1 MRSSTILCLGLIAG
15 STVFTSCTHVERAD
29 FVTRPVHRRPP
40 SREIRTDGAKPE
52 SSARAVAKRIEAPH
66 RVPVGES
73 NGIQSVETGQPN
85 VADDVTLTASANAE
99 ADPVQQAAYET
110 DTADEQDGLSVPPAP
125 ASEESRGIEIPG
137 EGDDAGSAIGVLT
150 LEDLV
155 QMAVA
160 NNPTLQQA
168 TAVVHKAQGIRR
180 QVGLHPN
187 PTVGYQ
193 GNEIG
198 NDGAT
203 GQQGAFFSQLIVTG
217 NKLGLNRAVAEG
229 DVQQLLW
236 ELEAQRYRV
245 RNDVQTQFYATLGA
259 QRRLELAE
267 ELERIAEEGVA
278 AATELFD
285 AQEVARPDVLQAE
298 LQLGEVRIIR
308 QNAEYDLDAEW
319 KKLASLA
326 GRPNM
331 MRTPLAGLL
340 DEAGSGWEWQESY
353 DQLLAASPELQAAY
367 ARIDRA
373 RAQIRRQQAQPI
385 PNINTQVALAQDN
398 ATDDTI
404 ASIQFGMPL
413 PVLNNNQGNIALA
426 YAEYRRALRDSERLQ
441 LALRIR
447 LTDAFR
453 DYQQAEKQVER
464 YQEDILPKAR
474 QNLDLTNDGYIQQE
488 FDFLR
493 VLTARRTYFEANL
506 ANVRSLVALRQSEV
520 AISGLVLSGG
530 LNDVPDISQG
540 VGGVGNRGQAL
551 SGQ

>member
-1 MRSSTILCLGLIAG
+1 MRSSTILCLCLVAG
-15 STVFTSCTHVERAD
+15 STIFTSCTHVERAD
-29 FVTRPVHRRPP
+29 FVDRSVHRHPP
-40 SREIRTDGAKPE
+40 SRAIRSDSARPK
-52 SSARAVAKRIEAPH
+52 SSARAVAKSAEGSHQASADEAG
-66 RVPVGES
+66 V
-73 NGIQSVETGQPN
+73 QSVEIDQPDAA
-85 VADDVTLTASANAE
+85 VDVTLTASTDGE
-99 ADPVQQAAYET
+99 TDPVLRATYET
-110 DTADEQDGLSVPPAP
+110 DTVAEPEGLTVPPAP
-125 ASEESRGIEIPG
+125 GSEDDSAM
-137 EGDDAGSAIGVLT
+137 EGLGNDNGVSPAIGTLT
-150 LEDLV
+150 VNDLV
-155 QMAVA
+155 QMAIA

-168 TAVVHKAQGIRR
+168 TAVVHKAEGIRT

-245 RNDVQTQFYATLGA
+245 SNDVQTQFYATLGA
-259 QRRLELAE
+259 QRRVELAK
-267 ELERIAEEGVA
+267 ELERIAEDGVA
-278 AATELFD
+278 AATELFN
-285 AQEVARPDVLQAE
+285 AEEAARPDILQAE
-298 LQLGEVRIIR
+298 VQLGEVRIIR

-319 KKLASLA
+319 KKLAGLA

-331 MRTPLAGLL
+331 TRTPLAGSL
-340 DEAGSGWEWQESY
+340 DDGGPDWAWQASY
-353 DQLLAASPELQAAY
+353 DELLAASPELQAAY

-413 PVLNNNQGNIALA
+413 PILNKNQGNIDLA
-426 YAEYRRALRDSERLQ
+426 YAEWRRATRDSERLQ
-441 LALRIR
+441 LALRVR
-447 LTDAFR
+447 LAEAFR
-453 DYQQAEKQVER
+453 NYQQAKSQVER
-464 YQEDILPKAR
+464 YRQDILPKAKE
-474 QNLDLTNDGYIQQE
+474 NLDLTNEGYIQQE

-493 VLTARRTYFEANL
+493 VLTARRTYFEASL
-506 ANVRSLVALRQSEV
+506 ANVRSLVGLRQSEV
-520 AISGLVLSGG
+520 AIAGLVLSGG

-540 VGGVGNRGQAL
+540 VGGVGNRGQAF